1 MTPLA
6 PWVVAL
12 VTVSIWLDT
21 QLSGDDGPR
30 NCAGSTCS
38 SCAACLAPSLAWSK
52 TAMPVCL
59 GMNTDLKSFPGA
71 NFTGPLAAPPPEL
84 AAPPLSPDDAS
95 LSSPPHAA
103 TARTS
108 AAIAAARTHAMRF
121 ICPLTSPPPQ

>member
-1 MTPLA
+1 MTPLL
-6 PWVVAL
+6 PCVVAF

-71 NFTGPLAAPPPEL
+71 NFTGPLAAPSPEF
-84 AAPPLSPDDAS
+84 AAVPLPDDDS
-95 LSSPPHAA
+95 LSSPPQAA
-103 TARTS
+103 TAGAS
-108 AAIAAARTHAMRF
+108 AAIAAARTHAMR
-121 ICPLTSPPPQ
+121 